1 MAAADRPVEI
11 IYLTPEREE
20 SLSLAVAAG
29 TTIAELFANAAV
41 RAWLKSAW
49 LDLASVGVFGKR
61 VPADYVLEAGDRVEL
76 YRPLRVNPKDARR
89 ERARRDKKR
98 LVVTRKV

>member
-1 MAAADRPVEI
+1 MAAAELPVEI
-11 IYLTPEREE
+11 VYLTAEREE

-29 TTIAELFANAAV
+29 TTIAELFADATV
-41 RAWLKSAW
+41 RARFDSAW

-61 VPADYVLEAGDRVEL
+61 VTADYILEAGDRVEL
-76 YRPLRVNPKDARR
+76 YRPLRADPKEARR

-98 LVVTRKV
+98 R